1 MSQTLYS
8 EIIRRLQILTSSLHV
23 KKFGR
28 SPIEFFTCP
37 AILTTLS
44 MENLIAAMK
53 KKGSTH
59 TSSQRSIAVT
69 FPASCHLYR
78 HLIFVLWMAI
88 KNLGTSLKKIYTHS
102 NVIQIWDC
110 SSSPIFPAKKHLN
123 NNLWHIYNRVID
135 EHMCQWPCNF
145 SKKWFYYTAQ
155 IVGTANN
162 SVTLFDG

>member
-78 HLIFVLWMAI
+78 HLIFVLWMVI

-102 NVIQIWDC
+102 NVIRIWDC
-110 SSSPIFPAKKHLN
+110 SSSPILPVRKHLN
-123 NNLWHIYNRVID
+123 KNLQYIYNRVID
-135 EHMCQWPCNF
+135 KHMCQWPCYF
-145 SKKWFYYTAQ
+145 SKKQFYYPRQVVDTTNDLTA
-155 IVGTANN
+155 
-162 SVTLFDG
+162 LFDG